1 MRMLAFAVLLSA
13 ASPALAAC
21 PNIGLTRQPV
31 SFVTAKGTHNYL
43 VDLAATSEQQAC
55 GLMYREAMPRAAGMI
70 FPFKPARTTA
80 FWMRNTPL
88 ALDLIFV
95 GPDNRVVSV
104 GRGKP
109 YSDDLI
115 PSGGLTAA
123 VIELNAGE
131 AARIGL
137 KPGDRVTRPR

>member
-1 MRMLAFAVLLSA
+1 MRMVAFAAALLIA
-13 ASPALAAC
+13 APAWAAC
-21 PNIGLTRQPV
+21 PNIGLSRQSV
-31 SFVTAKGTHNYL
+31 SFTTAKGTHSYT
-43 VDLAATSEQQAC
+43 VDLAATSDQQAC
-55 GLMYREAMPRAAGMI
+55 GLMYREAMPRDSGMI

-88 ALDLIFV
+88 PLDLIFV
-95 GPDNRVVSV
+95 GPDDRVVSI
-104 GRGKP
+104 GQGKP
-109 YSDDLI
+109 YSDALI

-137 KPGDRVTRPR
+137 KPGDKVKRPR